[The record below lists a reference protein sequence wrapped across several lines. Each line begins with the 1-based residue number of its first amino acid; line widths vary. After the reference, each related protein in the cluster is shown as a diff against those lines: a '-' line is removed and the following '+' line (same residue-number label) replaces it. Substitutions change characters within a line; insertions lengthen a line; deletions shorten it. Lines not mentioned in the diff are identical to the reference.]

1 MTVITL
7 TTDFGLRD
15 SYVAIMKGVILSI
28 CPSVRIIDIS
38 HEVRK
43 FDVLSGAFILASAFS
58 YFPKGTIHVGVV
70 DPGVGTERK
79 AIAIKTKNYFFIG
92 PDNGLLTLASKIDGI
107 VEIRLIEN
115 EELFL
120 QNVSSTFH
128 GRDIFAPVA
137 AHLARTGNFSSIG
150 RSLSIDEIVIPPF
163 SEPIVEKEGLLG
175 RVIHIDD
182 FGNIITNIHVS
193 HLKNIDKLY
202 GRQIS
207 IEIKDKKLNI
217 PFVKSFGRVPI
228 GHLLCFIDSF
238 NFLEISINQ
247 GNASKFLN
255 VKVGDT
261 VKVFLGE

>member
-137 AHLARTGNFSSIG
+137 AHIARGVKVEEIG
-150 RSLSIDEIVIPPF
+150 R
-163 SEPIVEKEGLLG
+163 
-175 RVIHIDD
+175 RIDD
-182 FGNIITNIHVS
+182 FINLSLEFGKIEEGKIKGKIVHIDRFGNLIT
-193 HLKNIDKLY
+193 
-202 GRQIS
+202 S
-207 IEIKDKKLNI
+207 IEGKLLLDMI
-217 PFVKSFGRVPI
+217 DYGGKVTMELGDEHFELPLLKSYGYAKEGDLLLTIGGSGFV
-228 GHLLCFIDSF
+228 
-238 NFLEISINQ
+238 EISVNK
-247 GNASKFLN
+247 GSAFKRLGAS
-255 VKVGDT
+255 VGEKVIL
-261 VKVFLGE
+261 VL